1 MFKNFYSEKKEGRK
15 ATNSLFKLGVIFS
28 ITFLFLFS
36 LNFSLALDSLGEF
49 ESGQS
54 VRISQVCSDATYINI
69 SSVAY
74 PNSSVAVANIAM
86 TSAGDGE
93 YYYDFT
99 STTDLGRYDVRGV
112 SDGCEKTFATYFE
125 ISGGD
130 IGLFLIII
138 GVSLVLLLFAFLF
151 KSPWLSFASGA
162 LMIISGIYVM
172 GYGLY
177 FFSDLYTR
185 SIAYT
190 LIGIGL
196 FFAIISGF
204 EVFQEDW

>member
-1 MFKNFYSEKKEGRK
+1 VFKNFYSEKKEGRK

-36 LNFSLALDSLGEF
+36 LNL
-49 ESGQS
+49 
-54 VRISQVCSDATYINI
+54 ISASEDNAGDYSIHEQFTFTQPCSDATYVTLSLIKTPSQTIIIDENMTL
-69 SSVAY
+69 
-74 PNSSVAVANIAM
+74 IA
-86 TSAGDGE
+86 TKTWGYNYTPSE
-93 YYYDFT
+93 
-99 STTDLGRYDVRGV
+99 LGKHFFEGK
-112 SDGCEKTFATYFE
+112 SDGCEGSYATY
-125 ISGGD
+125 INIKGGD

-162 LMIISGIYVM
+162 LMIISGLYVM

-177 FFSDLYTR
+177 FYSDLYTR